1 MNSNASA
8 LEKKVEEIWKNILN
22 VPDGMEDSSFFELNG
37 ESISALRIV
46 SRVEEELGIAVDVGD
61 IFEDD
66 PNLREFTRSVAASAD
81 ESSLA

>member
-46 SRVEEELGIAVDVGD
+46 SRVEEELGVAVDVGD

-66 PNLREFTRSVAASAD
+66 PNLREFTRSVAARAD